1 MSNITFTAAVFKVQ
15 NLIDGGIRVTLDL
28 PEDAIPQAAML
39 LETRREGI
47 PLMFTATVEGDPIR
61 RTKKRDEPRSDNG

>member
-1 MSNITFTAAVFKVQ
+1 MNAIVFTAAVFKVQ
-15 NLIDGGIRVTLDL
+15 NITTDGGIRVTLDL

-47 PLMFTATVEGDPIR
+47 PLLFTATVDDPDS
-61 RTKKRDEPRSDNG
+61 TKKSRKKGDD

>member
-1 MSNITFTAAVFKVQ
+1 VSEIVFTAAVFKVQ

-47 PLMFTATVEGDPIR
+47 PLLFTAIVDDPQ
-61 RTKKRDEPRSDNG
+61 KRDKAGDGSAKRRKG